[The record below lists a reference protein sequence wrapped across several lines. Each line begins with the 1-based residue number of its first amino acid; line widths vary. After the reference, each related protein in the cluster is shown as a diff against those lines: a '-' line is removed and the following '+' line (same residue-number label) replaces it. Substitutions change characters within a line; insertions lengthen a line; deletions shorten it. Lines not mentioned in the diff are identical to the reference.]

1 MDELFALGFVV
12 LAVGFVLLLWLK
24 RRNEKVGDDANDIID
39 EPSVA
44 IQEADAQS
52 VWPFEPMPIMTD
64 TEVIFFDKLTQA
76 IPECYIFV
84 QVQLSRMIESYSDTA
99 SERNFWFNR
108 ICRQSVDYVLVDS
121 DAQRILV
128 AIELDDWTH
137 QSRAREKADA
147 KKDKALASAGI
158 AVVRY
163 HAERMPSVEILRAE
177 LLEVIEQL

>member
-1 MDELFALGFVV
+1 MEMVVVLGFVV
-12 LAVGFVLLLWLK
+12 VAIGFIVLLM
-24 RRNEKVGDDANDIID
+24 RRRTHEATIAHTDSDDT
-39 EPSVA
+39 PSAA
-44 IQEADAQS
+44 IQDADAQS
-52 VWPFEPMPIMTD
+52 VWPFVPMPIMTD
-64 TEVIFFDKLTQA
+64 TEVVFFDRLTQA

-84 QVQLSRMIESYSDTA
+84 QVQLSRMIESDSDTA

-108 ICRQSVDYVLVDS
+108 ICRQSVDYVLVDN

-137 QSRAREKADA
+137 QSRSREKADA

-158 AVVRY
+158 AVMRY